1 MLDLQRRD
9 GAWPAFVGDSEA
21 SWTTA
26 LALCALNG
34 TGEFTSAR
42 EKAFHCEFPAS
53 VRDCGSQKLI
63 RYAKGRRPERRG
75 TGIGSA
81 S

>member
-26 LALCALNG
+26 LVLCVLNG
-34 TGEFTSAR
+34 TGEFG
-42 EKAFHCEFPAS
+42 EPLF
-53 VRDCGSQKLI
+53 LI
-63 RYAKGRRPERRG
+63 TRLETKGKG
-75 TGIGSA
+75 QNNG
-81 S
+81 

>member
-1 MLDLQRRD
+1 MQLDLDLDQMLDLQRRD

-34 TGEFTSAR
+34 TGEFG
-42 EKAFHCEFPAS
+42 EPLF
-53 VRDCGSQKLI
+53 LI
-63 RYAKGRRPERRG
+63 TRLEAKGKG
-75 TGIGSA
+75 QNNGLS
-81 S
+81 